1 MAHNYYELLGVSK
14 SATED
19 EIRKSYKQQALRW
32 HPDKNPGSEE
42 AAERFRNLSEAYQVL
57 SDPVKRKQYNAY
69 GSSTQFE
76 FAPAED
82 IFKGFFQTMLD
93 CGFFDFDDSTIQ
105 SLFEGPEVRIA
116 FTTFSHFPPG
126 NQVLNRVQDF
136 ARGTQLEPV
145 LTKITNAAR
154 PRTRTKDISIKLHVD
169 LQEIY
174 ARKLKKL
181 SLRRIRKEANGQYE
195 QHEKTL
201 IVPVLSPV
209 TIFKNAA
216 DELPDF
222 HEAGDVIVSIEPK
235 SDPVF
240 HKHREHDLLIHKR
253 VSPSELLTGC
263 VFWFKH
269 LSGETLKVTSR
280 RPLWNQTIQV
290 LRSEGLPVSRETSE
304 RGNLY
309 IRFQCDDDVSD
320 ATAASLLALIPPIR
334 DDGFMYA
341 CDSPPDCPEADLQVA
356 DEQEQS
362 YIRADDVSD

>member
-1 MAHNYYELLGVSK
+1 MAHNYYDLLGVSK

-57 SDPVKRKQYNAY
+57 SDPSKRKQYDAY
-69 GSSTQFE
+69 GSSTQFD

-93 CGFFDFDDSTIQ
+93 CGFFDIDDSTIQ

-126 NQVLNRVQDF
+126 NNIMNRVQNF
-136 ARGTQLEPV
+136 AKGTQLEPV
-145 LTKITNAAR
+145 LSKISHAVK

-174 ARKLKKL
+174 ARKLKKVC
-181 SLRRIRKEANGQYE
+181 LRRIRKGPDGQYE
-195 QHEKTL
+195 QHEKAL
-201 IVPVLSPV
+201 IVPVLTSM
-209 TIFKNAA
+209 TMFKNAA

-222 HEAGDVIVSIEPK
+222 HEAGDVTVEILPK
-235 SDPVF
+235 PDPVF
-240 HKHREHDLLIHKR
+240 RKHKDHDLLIHKR
-253 VSPSELLTGC
+253 VAPSELLTGC

-280 RPLWNQTIQV
+280 RPLWNHTIQV
-290 LRSEGLPVSRETSE
+290 LRGEGLPVSRDSSK

-309 IRFQCDDDVSD
+309 IRFQCDDDVTGE
-320 ATAASLLALIPPIR
+320 TAASLLALIPPVR
-334 DDGFMYA
+334 GDGFIYA

-356 DEQEQS
+356 NEQEQS
-362 YIRADDVSD
+362 YIRADDVAE